1 MLGRTFK
8 HRKFELSKLK
18 RVVSTV
24 SAREFSW
31 NAHTCQLVRS
41 STNPRRTK
49 QLEELHHN
57 VVSCLESAV
66 PTARSY
72 GGRLGRLAQFGDA
85 VPMHRA
91 LIAFGSNMGDRVG
104 HIERALMEM
113 ERRRLNIKSVSSL
126 YETEP
131 MYVINQDVFLNGA
144 CEVSETDA
152 ESLLN
157 AESDF
162 HNLGGD

>member
-8 HRKFELSKLK
+8 HRKFELLKLK
-18 RVVSTV
+18 RVVSAV
-24 SAREFSW
+24 SAREFTW
-31 NAHTCQLVRS
+31 NARTCKMARS
-41 STNPRRTK
+41 SINPRRTK
-49 QLEELHHN
+49 QLEERHHN

-66 PTARSY
+66 PRTRSY
-72 GGRLGRLAQFGDA
+72 GGLLGHLAQFEEA
-85 VPMHRA
+85 AHMHRA
-91 LIAFGSNMGDRVG
+91 LIAFGSNMGHRVG

-144 CEVSETDA
+144 CEVSETDTKTC
-152 ESLLN
+152 
-157 AESDF
+157 
-162 HNLGGD
+162 